1 MRALRCAVAT
11 LAALSGPATAACP
24 ADYAATPWPAATQ
37 RDAAGAAVSRFIPPE
52 LYTGAEWTGS
62 RELALRP
69 VTVTRKPLVPS
80 DHPTISFAGPLDW
93 GDSNRPVIRRTRISN
108 RSGAVDQVF
117 AINERGDGLG
127 RLEDRRAGRVR
138 QMNECFKFPLELWKQ
153 GEERRCRG
161 SVIKI
166 LDIDFTYQCVP
177 HALRF
182 NWNNESTYVFAPDR
196 GLYAIEH
203 GSE

>member
-37 RDAAGAAVSRFIPPE
+37 RDAAGNAVSRFIPPE
-52 LYTGAEWTGS
+52 LYTGAEWNGS

-69 VTVTRKPLVPS
+69 MNVTRKPLVPPN
-80 DHPTISFAGPLDW
+80 HPAITFVGPLDW
-93 GDSNRPVIRRTRISN
+93 NDPDRPVISRTRTSN
-108 RSGAVDQVF
+108 RSGAVDQIF

-127 RLEDRRAGRVR
+127 RLEDRRPGRAR
-138 QMNECFKFPLELWKQ
+138 QMNECFKFPLGLWQQ

-166 LDIDFTYQCVP
+166 LEIDFTYRCVP

-182 NWNNESTYVFAPDR
+182 NWNNESIYVFAPDR
-196 GLYAIEH
+196 GLYAVEH
-203 GSE
+203 GAD